1 MKDKFDEIDE
11 VKDKEKEDKMTKI
24 KNGSHLSRM
33 ISISEP
39 KWMIFYAVLVS
50 ILMGAVMPFFGIFIG
65 RMLFVLQ
72 PIDSSPAN
80 LDDIRKQ
87 SDINCLI
94 MFCLSVGA
102 FFFTFNQLISFGTIS
117 ENVTLKM
124 RIDLYTSILAK
135 NIGWFDDK
143 DNTPGILSST
153 MATEAQTVNG
163 VVAGGLATSLQAFFS
178 VMTGVV
184 LGFYFNWKVSLV
196 CLGCVPFMILGGIMN
211 AKFQQGMSQDTDEA
225 MKDANVLAGDSIIN
239 YRTVASFANEDQILS
254 DYDAMLQGPVNIAT
268 KKCHVMG
275 VTFGFSQFVQYG
287 VYAIM
292 FYASAL
298 FLR

>member
-1 MKDKFDEIDE
+1 
-11 VKDKEKEDKMTKI
+11 
-24 KNGSHLSRM
+24 
-33 ISISEP
+33 
-39 KWMIFYAVLVS
+39 
-50 ILMGAVMPFFGIFIG
+50 
-65 RMLFVLQ
+65 
-72 PIDSSPAN
+72 
-80 LDDIRKQ
+80 
-87 SDINCLI
+87 
-94 MFCLSVGA
+94 
-102 FFFTFNQLISFGTIS
+102 
-117 ENVTLKM
+117 M
-124 RIDLYTSILAK
+124 RIDLYTSLLAK

-143 DNTPGILSST
+143 DHTPGVLSST

-163 VVAGGLATSLQAFFS
+163 VVGGGLASSLQAFFS

-211 AKFQQGMSQDTDEA
+211 AKFQQGMSQDSDEA
-225 MKDANVLAGDSIIN
+225 MKDANMLAGDSIIN

-254 DYDAMLQGPVNIAT
+254 DYDAMLQGPVNVAT

-275 VTFGFSQFVQYG
+275 LTFGFSQFVQYG